1 MKKTFKRTVS
11 MAMAAVM
18 SVTMAGILPAAEEV
32 DYRFDNFLE
41 SYFDTS
47 LPNWL
52 LENGYSDVEE
62 YYVSNPVEYSD
73 YLTGEIYGV
82 YVFVFENDNIIAKLR
97 TYKYDENDYI
107 VFDQSIPKELQSM
120 YDNGEE
126 VVITADENYTFV
138 VSETDSV
145 ALDVEDDAKMEKPVE
160 HKTKIDK
167 AKEIYVA
174 DPVQA
179 YSASLGNYTIKGI
192 VFKPNQQV
200 YNEYVNGE
208 FVLCWEACLAMK
220 VNYLKGTNLSAMQ
233 VYKAIGS
240 PDPHDGSVINN
251 QKYIDTYAMYGVTI
265 DCYNK
270 TIPTTTLLDELR
282 SNNPVDLHVSD
293 LRNTSLA
300 HAILLY
306 GLNVY
311 NDHTDYYILDPDFS
325 SAYGKAT
332 VTTYGLPNESH
343 KNFVYKTTYENRAES
358 RQHEYKWKYTRY

>member
-1 MKKTFKRTVS
+1 MNRKQKQK
-11 MAMAAVM
+11 
-18 SVTMAGILPAAEEV
+18 
-32 DYRFDNFLE
+32 
-41 SYFDTS
+41 
-47 LPNWL
+47 
-52 LENGYSDVEE
+52 GYECSQ
-62 YYVSNPVEYSD
+62 Y
-73 YLTGEIYGV
+73 
-82 YVFVFENDNIIAKLR
+82 R
-97 TYKYDENDYI
+97 TYGKTRCKCHEI
-107 VFDQSIPKELQSM
+107 KESDMLIHLK
-120 YDNGEE
+120 E
-126 VVITADENYTFV
+126 F
-138 VSETDSV
+138 
-145 ALDVEDDAKMEKPVE
+145 LKF
-160 HKTKIDK
+160 TK
-167 AKEIYVA
+167 
-174 DPVQA
+174 
-179 YSASLGNYTIKGI
+179 
-192 VFKPNQQV
+192 
-200 YNEYVNGE
+200 
-208 FVLCWEACLAMK
+208 
-220 VNYLKGTNLSAMQ
+220 
-233 VYKAIGS
+233 
-240 PDPHDGSVINN
+240 